1 VYALSRSRKLYALD
15 AATGAK
21 KWEYNTYN
29 SVTSPTV
36 RDGIVY
42 FGTIDDD
49 KLNAVDV
56 ATGLKKWDYWM
67 FGNIYSSPTVAG
79 GLVYTCSFPGLVLY
93 TLDAI
98 TGVRKW
104 SSYNSTNSTVSSPCV
119 VMKSGK
125 VYHSGIS
132 GAQE

>member
-1 VYALSRSRKLYALD
+1 
-15 AATGAK
+15 
-21 KWEYNTYN
+21 
-29 SVTSPTV
+29 
-36 RDGIVY
+36 
-42 FGTIDDD
+42 
-49 KLNAVDV
+49 V

-67 FGNIYSSPTVAG
+67 FGNIYSSPTVVG

-93 TLDAI
+93 TLDAT